1 MPLQIIAVGTK
12 MPAWVT
18 DGTTEYTKRM
28 PAQRALQWVEVRTE
42 TRNKNDSIERCLNRE
57 AERIQAA
64 LPAGGYLV
72 LLDET
77 GSRCTTEN
85 LSEHLQ
91 QWQELGKPVSLV
103 IGGPDGVHQSIK
115 QQSNQRLRLSD
126 LTLPHPLV
134 RVLLAEQLYRASTI
148 LDNHPYHRA

>member
-1 MPLQIIAVGTK
+1 

-18 DGTTEYTKRM
+18 DGTTQYSKRM

-42 TRNKNDSIERCLNRE
+42 TRSKNDSIERCLSRE

-64 LPAGGYLV
+64 LPASGHLV
-72 LLDET
+72 LLDEL
-77 GSRCTTEN
+77 GSRCTTEK

-91 QWQELGKPVSLV
+91 HWQELGKPVSLV
-103 IGGPDGVHQSIK
+103 IGGPDGVHQNIK
-115 QQSNQRLRLSD
+115 DQANLRLRLSD

>member
-1 MPLQIIAVGTK
+1 

-28 PAQRALQWVEVRTE
+28 PAQRAFQWVEVRTE
-42 TRNKNDSIERCLNRE
+42 TRTKNDSVERCLSRE
-57 AERIQAA
+57 AERIKAA
-64 LPAGGYLV
+64 LPASSHLV
-72 LLDET
+72 LLDES
-77 GSRCTTEN
+77 GSRCTTEK
-85 LSEHLQ
+85 LSTHLQ
-91 QWQELGKPVSLV
+91 HWQELGKPVTLV
-103 IGGPDGVHQSIK
+103 IGGPDGVHQDIK
-115 QQSNQRLRLSD
+115 DLANQQLRLSD

>member
-1 MPLQIIAVGTK
+1 

-28 PAQRALQWVEVRTE
+28 PAQRAFQWVEVRTE
-42 TRNKNDSIERCLNRE
+42 TRTN
-57 AERIQAA
+57 
-64 LPAGGYLV
+64 LPASSHLV
-72 LLDET
+72 LLDES
-77 GSRCTTEN
+77 GSRCTTEK
-85 LSEHLQ
+85 LSTHLQ
-91 QWQELGKPVSLV
+91 HWQELGKPVTLV
-103 IGGPDGVHQSIK
+103 IGGPDGVHQDIK
-115 QQSNQRLRLSD
+115 DLANQQLRLSD

>member
-1 MPLQIIAVGTK
+1 

-18 DGTTEYTKRM
+18 DATAEYTKRM
-28 PAQRALQWVEVRTE
+28 PAQRAVQWIEIRTE
-42 TRNKNDSIERCLNRE
+42 PRTKNDSTERCLNRE
-57 AERIQAA
+57 AERIESA
-64 LPAGGYLV
+64 LPANGHLV

-77 GSRCTTEN
+77 GSRCTTRK
-85 LSEHLQ
+85 LSEHLSH
-91 QWQELGKPVSLV
+91 WQELGKPASLI
-103 IGGPDGVHQSIK
+103 IGGPDGVHKRIK
-115 QQSNQRLRLSD
+115 DIANQQLRLSD